1 MRWMIRNS
9 VEVVVAI
16 AILVLFAT
24 AAAVYGGSLCNEDN
38 KTVLSFL
45 NKHVPIPPAKIV
57 SKREVYGLCEII
69 LQIKGE
75 FVPVYATDQFV
86 LAGEM
91 FRNRHPV
98 TQEKIK
104 KVQAGLFISMRSQ
117 IDKVVAMT
125 YKPVMLSKVQHT
137 MYMFTDPVCPYCHLA
152 EVGIRQLLKEHNTVL
167 KVVFFPVHLPEGK
180 EKAIEAVC
188 RKLDFQAYIKDDW
201 RKEKKMQYQCEEGER
216 LVEKSI
222 VVARKLGIRAVPT
235 FYLDNGKR
243 VTGANKGLI
252 EKIFSD

>member
-1 MRWMIRNS
+1 MKKWIIKYS
-9 VEVVVAI
+9 VGTTLAI
-16 AILVLFAT
+16 AILVLFA
-24 AAAVYGGSLCNEDN
+24 AAASVYGGSLCKEDN

-45 NKHVPIPPAKIV
+45 NKHVPIPPARIV

-69 LQIKGE
+69 LQIRGE

-91 FRNRHPV
+91 FCNRHPV
-98 TQEKIK
+98 TQEKIRDI
-104 KVQAGLFISMRSQ
+104 QAGLFISMRPEL
-117 IDKVVAMT
+117 DKVVAMIYT
-125 YKPVMLSKVQHT
+125 PGSEKIQHT
-137 MYMFTDPVCPYCHLA
+137 LYMFTDPLCPYCHLA
-152 EVGIRQLLKEHNTVL
+152 EREIRDIARKHNAVL
-167 KVVFFPVHLPEGK
+167 KVVFFPVHLPEGE

-188 RKLDFQAYIKDDW
+188 RRLDFQAYIKDDW
-201 RKEKKMQYQCEEGER
+201 RKGKERQYQCEEGEK

-222 VVARKLGIRAVPT
+222 AVARKLGIRGVPT

-252 EKIFSD
+252 EKMFSD